1 MLRAPFSV
9 LRLAVFRCNLLL
21 SFVLQACF
29 PHYIAFV
36 PTQSGTPRAVAFFTG
51 PKPDRNQKDRDSLCA
66 FCCSLQAPELS
77 RMLALLVAVSWMP
90 AAVFETAAENE
101 ILATVT
107 GAGGGTAALVASA
120 PRVEVS
126 PCTGKSARLPTP
138 QCAAWQAF
146 HDSTMGRR
154 WRVCADAR
162 NDPCA
167 CAGYDGASP
176 TCNTAG
182 TAITQMCVLPCC
194 ICVQGRHSPTPPF
207 LQLIPALVTTPLYIT
222 PASCGTVASRAHCPL
237 S

>member
-1 MLRAPFSV
+1 MQSFAKLRATSLFSS
-9 LRLAVFRCNLLL
+9 L
-21 SFVLQACF
+21 
-29 PHYIAFV
+29 H
-36 PTQSGTPRAVAFFTG
+36 
-51 PKPDRNQKDRDSLCA
+51 SLCA
-66 FCCSLQAPELS
+66 HTIRNAPSRCLLYRANPIATTKIATHCAHCCSLQAPELS